1 MGCAGIFGGPVTQ
14 SHMKECIANVFVVEL
29 GGELVE
35 GDVGDGVE
43 EDGGVI
49 GVGDG
54 DGFGEALGGFDEV
67 GYLVLCSRTEGYFC
81 EDIYVFYRMQ
91 TLIGIRKRNKNFFI
105 QMFDILG

>member
-43 EDGGVI
+43 EDGEVSRVGDRGRFGLGFWDF
-49 GVGDG
+49 GVGLFNDLANLLFNIVIHDVSIQG
-54 DGFGEALGGFDEV
+54 YINVNFGG
-67 GYLVLCSRTEGYFC
+67 
-81 EDIYVFYRMQ
+81 
-91 TLIGIRKRNKNFFI
+91 
-105 QMFDILG
+105 

>member
-43 EDGGVI
+43 EDGGGI

-67 GYLVLCSRTEGYFC
+67 GYYCINQRVYDLLCIHIY
-81 EDIYVFYRMQ
+81 IYVCYSV
-91 TLIGIRKRNKNFFI
+91 
-105 QMFDILG
+105 

>member
-29 GGELVE
+29 GGELVK

-67 GYLVLCSRTEGYFC
+67 VNCFFNQRVYDLLCSH
-81 EDIYVFYRMQ
+81 IYVCYSV
-91 TLIGIRKRNKNFFI
+91 
-105 QMFDILG
+105 